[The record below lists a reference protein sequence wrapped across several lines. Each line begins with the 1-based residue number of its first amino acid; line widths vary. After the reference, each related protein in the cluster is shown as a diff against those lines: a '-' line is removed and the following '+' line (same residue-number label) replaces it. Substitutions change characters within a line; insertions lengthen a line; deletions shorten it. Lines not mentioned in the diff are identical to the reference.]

1 MEIEVKKFKG
11 VAMVNLSGSLDQ
23 DTYERVNETL
33 QELSTPGKDIIMDL
47 TGVKFV
53 SSSGFRILFQTQKA
67 LAEKNRKLILVG
79 LNERIWNA
87 LDLVGLSGS
96 FNILDTTSEAIR
108 TLPYSDLPEDPT
120 TDAPPPK
127 D

>member
-96 FNILDTTSEAIR
+96 FNILDTTSEALR

>member
-11 VAMVNLSGSLDQ
+11 VAVVNLSGSLDQ

-96 FNILDTTSEAIR
+96 FNILDTTSEALR